1 MTQTR
6 FKKIPFN
13 LELAKKITNKEV
25 NGRIVTRDG
34 QQARIICFDRKT
46 EASVWPIVALVT
58 VNDSGGEDLEIYQAN
73 GNFNRIRETEL
84 DLQIEVPTYYEDYSN
99 FEPCKWQPCLVRDT
113 AHDCW
118 GVQVCAGSYKDGDIL
133 FYSVNG
139 RSYTWDYCLPL
150 TEVTERLIGTC
161 KSYEELIQEL
171 DAESTSTNKS

>member
-1 MTQTR
+1 MTQIR
-6 FKKIPFN
+6 FKKVPFD

-25 NGRIVTRDG
+25 KGRIVTRDG

-58 VNDSGGEDLEIYQAN
+58 VNDSRGEDLEVYQDN
-73 GNFNRIRETEL
+73 GNFNRVRETEK

-99 FEPCKWQPCLVRDT
+99 FEPCKWQPCLVRYADDDFWVV
-113 AHDCW
+113 H
-118 GVQVCAGSYKDGDIL
+118 VCAGSNEEGDIL
-133 FYSVNG
+133 FYNEDCW
-139 RSYTWDYCLPL
+139 SYTWDYYLPL
-150 TEVTERLIGTC
+150 TEVTERLIGTS

>member
-1 MTQTR
+1 MEQTR

-25 NGRIVTRDG
+25 KGRIVTRDG
-34 QQARIICFDRKT
+34 QQARIICFDLKNAET
-46 EASVWPIVALVT
+46 ACEIVALVQ
-58 VNDSGGEDLEIYQAN
+58 NARDGENVYVYDNN
-73 GNFNRIRETEL
+73 GNFIIFSGGRL

-118 GVQVCAGSYKDGDIL
+118 GGQVCAGSYKDGDIL